1 MQSIGEEELP
11 VYIAS
16 TCVISTRIINHD
28 GRALDTDIDR
38 VCKQCIPYSPPL
50 PKNVYI
56 TTNVQIAVNQTTNQ
70 FNDYVSNDAV
80 AFFSLE

>member
-1 MQSIGEEELP
+1 MHPLL
-11 VYIAS
+11 
-16 TCVISTRIINHD
+16 T
-28 GRALDTDIDR
+28 
-38 VCKQCIPYSPPL
+38 PPL